1 MAASARTAR
10 TSTYSVTTPWAPTP
24 LRTLHPRA
32 NFEYRLTPTP
42 IGGTAKRALDIAGAL
57 ALLLALAPIL
67 LATAALIRL
76 DSAGPALFRQA
87 RTGFRGRSFNI
98 YKFRTMQVSPATADL
113 KQAVRGDV
121 RVTRIGRLLRR
132 CSVDELP
139 QLLNVL
145 VGDMS
150 LVGPRPHAVSH
161 DYTFAGVD
169 RAYPRRFCTRPGITG
184 LAQVTGSRGQS
195 ETPEKIKAR
204 ITKDLDYIDNWSMAG
219 DFRIMI
225 ATVRVVLH
233 DPNAY

>member
-1 MAASARTAR
+1 M
-10 TSTYSVTTPWAPTP
+10 
-24 LRTLHPRA
+24 H
-32 NFEYRLTPTP
+32 
-42 IGGTAKRALDIAGAL
+42 
-57 ALLLALAPIL
+57 
-67 LATAALIRL
+67 
-76 DSAGPALFRQA
+76 
-87 RTGFRGRSFNI
+87 
-98 YKFRTMQVSPATADL
+98 VSPMTADL
-113 KQAVRGDV
+113 KQAIRGDV

-161 DYTFAGVD
+161 DYTFADVD

>member
-1 MAASARTAR
+1 MADSAGTAR
-10 TSTYSVTTPWAPTP
+10 TSTYSVAASWAPKP
-24 LRTLHPRA
+24 LRKLHPRA
-32 NFEYRLTPTP
+32 NFDYRLTPTP
-42 IGGTAKRALDIAGAL
+42 VGGAAKRALDVAGAL
-57 ALLLALAPIL
+57 ALILALAPIL
-67 LATAALIRL
+67 LVTAALIRL
-76 DSAGPALFRQA
+76 DSPGPAFFRQA

-98 YKFRTMQVSPATADL
+98 YKFRTMQVSPTTADL
-113 KQAVRGDV
+113 KQAVRGDL

-145 VGDMS
+145 AGDMS

-161 DYTFAGVD
+161 DYAFAGVD
-169 RAYPRRFCTRPGITG
+169 HAYPRRFCTRPGITG

-195 ETPEKIKAR
+195 ETPEKIRAR
-204 ITKDLDYIDNWSMAG
+204 ITKDLDYIDNWSVAG